1 MKADSRRLR
10 VKGTSINPSSPFAER
25 EMSLSRIDSMLFN
38 EEISKNDARLLI
50 IQLVEDGEIPAA
62 SVAPL
67 LMALAD

>member
-1 MKADSRRLR
+1 
-10 VKGTSINPSSPFAER
+10 
-25 EMSLSRIDSMLFN
+25 MSLSRIDSMLFN